1 MVFIIDAVSHLASP
15 ISAVFNNVFD
25 IAFPASQSIGRLCP
39 IFKGRDE
46 HDLGNY
52 SGITVRTVLSKLY
65 ATVLERRI
73 SGWAEDH
80 GIRAAGQAGFRRDH
94 RTSDHEDPH

>member
-1 MVFIIDAVSHLASP
+1 MTTTAVP
-15 ISAVFNNVFD
+15 F
-25 IAFPASQSIGRLCP
+25 CY
-39 IFKGRDE
+39 RDE

-52 SGITVRTVLSKLY
+52 RGITVGTVLSKLY
-65 ATVLERRI
+65 ATVLARERRI

-94 RTSDHEDPH
+94 RTSDNIFIMRTLVTRKFRIP